1 MAKIMIAHSLY
12 PPDMIGGAEVSTQI
26 LAQTINRQ
34 YEVQVMT
41 VGGHN
46 DSQVRTDIV
55 NGINVIRLPYNNR
68 YWIGEHG
75 RNSSVLNKVVWRVRD
90 IFNFKQYRHIKKHLT
105 EHKPDLVHTHNL
117 AGLSLAMWR
126 AAHELNI
133 PVVHTIH
140 DFALIDPIKIPAYSK
155 MYRLISKRFSRM
167 TASVIGVSNHIL
179 GTHTSLGLF
188 ENSTKHVIYNIV
200 DNNPCAAE
208 RYKEK
213 KVNTSGP
220 MIVGYFGQLTDV
232 KGVHHLI
239 RAVKALGPDI
249 VEKLYIFGDGPLLD
263 SLKEC
268 ALPDHRIEFKGK
280 IPKTDVMKYMAAV
293 DLVIV
298 PSTWNEP
305 FGLVVIEAYQV
316 GTPVYASR
324 VGGMAEILLNT
335 EKYSFQPNSSEDIT
349 RSILEYFHMS
359 ESEKV
364 ALKEQCHQY
373 SLTFNE
379 SYQLQKHADVYD
391 RLIGCGG

>member
-12 PPDMIGGAEVSTQI
+12 PPDIIGGAEVSTQI
-26 LAQTINRQ
+26 LAQTLNRQ

-55 NGINVIRLPYNNR
+55 NGINVLRLPYNNR
-68 YWIGEHG
+68 YWIGDTG
-75 RNSSVLNKVVWRVRD
+75 KNSSVPSKIVWRIRD
-90 IFNFKQYRHIKKHLT
+90 IFNIRQYQHIKKHLV

-133 PVVHTIH
+133 PVVHTLH
-140 DFALIDPIKIPAYSK
+140 DFALIDPIKIATYSK
-155 MYRLISKRFSRM
+155 MYRLISRRFSRM
-167 TASVIGVSNHIL
+167 AASVIGVSSHIL

-200 DNNPCAAE
+200 DNNQRAME
-208 RYKEK
+208 LYRQK

-220 MIVGYFGQLTDV
+220 MLVGYFGQLTDV
-232 KGVHHLI
+232 KGVHYLI
-239 RAVKALGPDI
+239 NAVKALGPDI
-249 VEKLYIFGDGPLLD
+249 VEKLYIFGDGPLLK

-268 ALPDHRIEFKGK
+268 ASPDHRIEFKGK
-280 IPKTDVMKYMAAV
+280 LTKADVMKQMAAM

-324 VGGMAEILLNT
+324 VGGMAEILLNSD
-335 EKYSFQPNSSEDIT
+335 EYSFQPHSSEDIT
-349 RSILEYFHMS
+349 RSILHYFNMS
-359 ESEKV
+359 EREKV
-364 ALKEQCHQY
+364 ELKERCHQY
-373 SLTFNE
+373 SQTFNE
-379 SYQLQKHADVYD
+379 DYQLRKHVDVYD